1 MNFTIYYFKPD
12 RVSNFKDLYKTDKVI
27 QANGFEELV
36 PTNINQD
43 LGFNSLA
50 FLQSDRQKE
59 PSWVS
64 FVNQYFTL
72 DNVQNINNS
81 LILLI
86 EITAYN
92 KKHFFAVVGGQ
103 GHFYLNKARLQS
115 DFGLR
120 VVLNTINPS
129 KIGIFDSKNFNA
141 NQKQQRI
148 TFSKGNS
155 VQEFGF
161 DENEELLSLMS
172 GKPLDKNF
180 ATRISG
186 ADSLHIASDLSF
198 KDLGKKC
205 QYLLKQFRSNEYKKT
220 FPFVDKFKP
229 IEDATLIA
237 ELNEKLKD
245 YVITKDTQLISLS
258 FPTITDLDIAHSYEY
273 RIGSTNLPDS
283 EFSIEKVYE
292 LITTDN
298 PSLITADYLS
308 KIGIITFDGSGH
320 FANGFQFLDIVT
332 FELNNFK
339 GSTFILTNSH
349 WYKIDKKYATQ
360 IDKDFDSIEIINA
373 PAYLP
378 KIKKGESEGSYNS
391 RLDNLKFCIYDKK
404 LFTGP
409 TSTSKVEVCDAFHK
423 NDKHLVCVKKL
434 SGSATLSHL
443 FAQGSVSVTL
453 LAEYDKYRKFFCTQT
468 NSHFQ
473 TKEFKEKTLNV
484 SDYKLIYA
492 IASGRKD
499 DLKKIIPFFSKI
511 NLITHIKAIKI
522 RGAKAAL
529 YKIEEV

>member
-1 MNFTIYYFKPD
+1 
-12 RVSNFKDLYKTDKVI
+12 
-27 QANGFEELV
+27 
-36 PTNINQD
+36 
-43 LGFNSLA
+43 LGFNSIA
-50 FLQSDRQKE
+50 FLQSDRKKQ
-59 PSWVS
+59 PTWVS

-72 DNVQNINNS
+72 DNIQNVTNS

-103 GHFYLNKARLQS
+103 GHFYLNKAKLQS

-172 GKPLDKNF
+172 GKPLDKEF

-198 KDLGKKC
+198 KDLGGKC
-205 QYLLKQFRSNEYKKT
+205 KYLLKQFRSNEYKKT

-237 ELNEKLKD
+237 ELTDKLKD
-245 YVITKDTQLISLS
+245 YIVAKDTQLISLS

-273 RIGSTNLPDS
+273 RVGSTNMTDS
-283 EFSIEKVYE
+283 EFTIEKVYE
-292 LITTDN
+292 LITTDT
-298 PSLITADYLS
+298 PSVITADYLS

-332 FELNNFK
+332 FELNNYK
-339 GSTFILTNSH
+339 GNSFILTNSH
-349 WYKIDKKYATQ
+349 WYKIDKKYIAQ
-360 IDKDFDSIEIINA
+360 IDKDFDNIEIITTTT
-373 PAYLP
+373 YLP
-378 KIKKGESEGSYNS
+378 EINKGESEGSYNG
-391 RLDNLKFCIYDKK
+391 RLDKTNYCIYDKK

-423 NDKHLVCVKKL
+423 TDKHLICVKKL
-434 SGSATLSHL
+434 NGSATLSHL

-453 LAEYDKYRKFFCTQT
+453 LAEYDKYRKYFCTKT
-468 NSHFQ
+468 NSHFK
-473 TKEFKEKTLNV
+473 TKEFNDKTLNV
-484 SDYKLIYA
+484 SDYKLVYA
-492 IASGRKD
+492 IASGRKG
-499 DLKKIIPFFSKI
+499 DLKNIIPFFSKI
-511 NLITHIKAIKI
+511 NLLTHIKAIKI